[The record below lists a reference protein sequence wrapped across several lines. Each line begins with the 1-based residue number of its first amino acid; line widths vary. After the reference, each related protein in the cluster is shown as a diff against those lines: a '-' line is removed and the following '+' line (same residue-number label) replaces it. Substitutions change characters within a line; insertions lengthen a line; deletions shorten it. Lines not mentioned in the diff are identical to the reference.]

1 MASALSKLSST
12 PYDLNEE
19 GLFDVEYADVLGIP
33 FDFTAK
39 PVPAPPQPPRE
50 TIQVKAMRPERD
62 VLEIRFPRIAVGNF
76 KPAGDSYTGVIKTLT
91 FNTEAVFEPIEKK
104 SEKSPDY
111 RVTMAKPT
119 SAWRG
124 RKPARRATLS
134 VRLDDPGLPAS
145 IACRLVKTGAEG
157 MRGA

>member
-1 MASALSKLSST
+1 
-12 PYDLNEE
+12 
-19 GLFDVEYADVLGIP
+19 
-33 FDFTAK
+33 
-39 PVPAPPQPPRE
+39 
-50 TIQVKAMRPERD
+50 

-134 VRLDDPGLPAS
+134 VRLDDPALPAS